1 MTAKLQ
7 RYLIALS
14 LGVRFALTAANAA
27 AQPSPESQ
35 PAESALPPVAI
46 SSSAGVRSGRAD
58 FEQGGRSGQVVNGP
72 PLTLYHGEVQVLDL
86 PNVTR
91 IAVGNG
97 EVLRA
102 QVVASNQ
109 VVLIGEAAGTTSLR
123 VWTRNGAQFSYQVAV
138 RSFDI
143 TQIVRDVQ
151 DLLAGEPGISVR
163 QVDGHVLIEGDV
175 SDPRA
180 ASRLEA
186 LEKIYPQI
194 VSTVPVRKAAPAV
207 QLDKMVYMDVRVV
220 EIEKNVLRQ
229 LGVHWATQSTGGFN
243 AGLNLTAKTRNW
255 APQAGMAAPL
265 PNGGLFGIAAN
276 LSSAL
281 DVTEQAGQSWTL
293 AEPTVS
299 CKSGG
304 EAKFTVGG
312 EVPIPVANGPGVVQV
327 VYHDYGV
334 ILEFK
339 PVADDEGNVSS
350 SIVAEVSE
358 PDSSLSN
365 VGNSGLVAF
374 KKTRTETEV
383 TLKENQTLVISGL
396 LSNIGNRSANGIPG
410 AKDVPILG
418 ALFKS
423 KQYQNDRTEL
433 VIIVTP
439 HAVNPQSE
447 LNAASVHQADQ
458 LQNQVAP
465 VVNWTNA
472 RLAE

>member
-151 DLLAGEPGISVR
+151 DLLAGEPGLAVR

-175 SDPRA
+175 NDARA

-194 VSTVPVRKAAPAV
+194 ISTVPVRKAAPAV

-220 EIEKNVLRQ
+220 EIEKKVMRQ
-229 LGVHWATQSTGGFN
+229 LGVNWNTQTTGGFN
-243 AGLNLTAKTRNW
+243 AAVNLTGKTKN
-255 APQAGMAAPL
+255 PPL
-265 PNGGLFGIAAN
+265 PVSPNGALFGIAAN

-281 DVTEQAGQSWTL
+281 DVTEAAGESWTL

-312 EVPIPVANGPGVVQV
+312 EVPIPVANGPGIVQV

-339 PVADDEGNVSS
+339 PVADDSGNISS
-350 SIVAEVSE
+350 TIVAEVSE
-358 PDSSLSN
+358 PDKSLSN
-365 VGNSGLVAF
+365 LGNTGLVAF
-374 KKTRTETEV
+374 TKTRTETEV
-383 TLKENQTLVISGL
+383 MLRENQTLVISGL
-396 LSNIGNRSANGIPG
+396 LSNIGDRSAAGIPG
-410 AKDVPILG
+410 AKDLPVLG
-418 ALFKS
+418 RLFKS
-423 KQYQNDRTEL
+423 NGYANDRTEL
-433 VIIVTP
+433 VIVVTP
-439 HAVNPQSE
+439 HAVSPGGE
-447 LNAASVHQADQ
+447 LSATAVHNADEMQRRVE
-458 LQNQVAP
+458 P
-465 VVNWTNA
+465 TINWTNA
-472 RLAE
+472 RLSE